1 MLVINFQNVKDLI
14 ASDAKATS
22 LLPEFKHFF
31 DTWKFSVRFPT
42 FKSLGDKALIDFLL
56 SLKPENIKVLE
67 QYFGTSVSIDALD
80 YRIVKNVKLPL
91 GEEGNLQMEGFPNF
105 SIYRDRY
112 HLYISY
118 WR

>member
-1 MLVINFQNVKDLI
+1 MVINFQNVKDLI
-14 ASDAKATS
+14 LSNKKVTD
-22 LLPEFKHFF
+22 LLPGFKHFF
-31 DTWKFSVRFPT
+31 DTWKFSVINPT
-42 FKSLGDKALIDFLL
+42 LKSLGDKAIIDFLL

-67 QYFGTSVSIDALD
+67 QYFSTSITVDVLD

-91 GEEGNLQMEGFPNF
+91 GEEETLLEDGFSNF
-105 SIYRDRY
+105 SIYRDSN